1 MTHISDHFPQFLIM
15 ENANS
20 SHKNLELFKRD
31 YSSFDERS
39 FLSDFT
45 RLDFNYLYED
55 SDIDWTYN
63 RFLED
68 ITTLAD
74 KHVPIIKYP
83 KKEAKLIAKPWITN
97 RIKKMMKVRD
107 RLLKK
112 MKRNKSETNRQF
124 YKKCRNR
131 VATELKKS
139 KLEYYHNYF
148 AKNEKNMRKLWDGIN
163 SIIAK
168 KTCSHSIIDKVKDV
182 NGKLLDDPTQM
193 ASNFNEYFVNVAD
206 SINKAIPRTPNSP
219 LRYLGSANEN
229 SLFLSPV
236 THFEVEDVISNLSSS
251 KSTGP
256 HSVPIKLLKVVK
268 HHISHP
274 LAELVNQS
282 FLKGIFPS
290 KLKIAKVVS
299 VFKKGDP
306 EIMTNYRPISLL
318 PVFSKIFEKLMYKRL
333 YSFVACNKLL
343 FKFQFGFQEN
353 HSIDHALISM
363 TETIRKSLDNKKY
376 GCGVFIDLQK
386 AFDTVNHNILLSKLE
401 HYGIRG
407 NALCSF
413 WSYLTDRTQ
422 FVSISGKNSCPLGIT
437 CGVPQGSVL
446 GPLLFL
452 LYINDL
458 PNVSKHL
465 KFYFFADDTNLYYDS
480 ETLDDVIKKVN
491 KGLKHLK
498 RWLDANKLSLNINKT
513 NFIIFHS
520 SASPIPPS
528 ICIKI
533 GKKRISRVKYIKFLG
548 VLMDEHL
555 NGKYHVAELSKKLAK
570 TCGILFR
577 VRHLLSKTTLITL
590 YNAFFMSFLQY
601 GIVAWGQT
609 FDSYIEPLFK
619 LQKRAVRAISHQSF
633 LAHTLPIFTDL
644 KLLRIADIFKLR
656 LLSFVYEAI
665 NKSAPDCFHDFFS
678 LTSSIH
684 CHNTRQS
691 TRGDLFLTKL
701 NTLQYGLKSIRYLGA
716 KQWNEIPATIR
727 ISSSKFLFKKRLKA
741 YRLNAM

>member
-1 MTHISDHFPQFLIM
+1 MVDAENHELLSHIDDMPSFRSDSDLTRLPYLSECDVDEQLPQAIDSRYFTVSELAKMDYNPDQLSILHTNIRSISLHRDELVNLCIQTQRSFDVIGISETWNSALNEIIVDIDINGYKRYDTGSISQNGGVGLYVKTSLASSSRDDLNFTCAGFETTWVEVQNKNTKNFLFCCIYRHPRSEIKTLILHLHKIIPQLINKQVFIMGDFNINLLDYSSHTPTYDFINTFLSNNFVPCINQPTRISSQSSTVIDNIFTNLTDKKIICGNILTHISDHFPQFLIM

-124 YKKCRNR
+124 YKKFRNH

-182 NGKLLDDPTQM
+182 NGKLLDDSTQM

-229 SLFLSPV
+229 SLFRSPV

-290 KLKIAKVVS
+290 KLK
-299 VFKKGDP
+299 
-306 EIMTNYRPISLL
+306 
-318 PVFSKIFEKLMYKRL
+318 
-333 YSFVACNKLL
+333 
-343 FKFQFGFQEN
+343 
-353 HSIDHALISM
+353 
-363 TETIRKSLDNKKY
+363 
-376 GCGVFIDLQK
+376 
-386 AFDTVNHNILLSKLE
+386 
-401 HYGIRG
+401 
-407 NALCSF
+407 
-413 WSYLTDRTQ
+413 
-422 FVSISGKNSCPLGIT
+422 
-437 CGVPQGSVL
+437 
-446 GPLLFL
+446 
-452 LYINDL
+452 
-458 PNVSKHL
+458 
-465 KFYFFADDTNLYYDS
+465 
-480 ETLDDVIKKVN
+480 
-491 KGLKHLK
+491 
-498 RWLDANKLSLNINKT
+498 
-513 NFIIFHS
+513 
-520 SASPIPPS
+520 
-528 ICIKI
+528 
-533 GKKRISRVKYIKFLG
+533 
-548 VLMDEHL
+548 
-555 NGKYHVAELSKKLAK
+555 
-570 TCGILFR
+570 
-577 VRHLLSKTTLITL
+577 
-590 YNAFFMSFLQY
+590 
-601 GIVAWGQT
+601 
-609 FDSYIEPLFK
+609 
-619 LQKRAVRAISHQSF
+619 
-633 LAHTLPIFTDL
+633 
-644 KLLRIADIFKLR
+644 
-656 LLSFVYEAI
+656 
-665 NKSAPDCFHDFFS
+665 
-678 LTSSIH
+678 
-684 CHNTRQS
+684 
-691 TRGDLFLTKL
+691 
-701 NTLQYGLKSIRYLGA
+701 
-716 KQWNEIPATIR
+716 
-727 ISSSKFLFKKRLKA
+727 
-741 YRLNAM
+741 